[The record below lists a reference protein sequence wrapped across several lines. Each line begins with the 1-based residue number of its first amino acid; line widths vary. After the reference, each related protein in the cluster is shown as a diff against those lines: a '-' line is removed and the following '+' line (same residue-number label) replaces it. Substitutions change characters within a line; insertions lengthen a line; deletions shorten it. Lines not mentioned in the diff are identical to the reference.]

1 MIPIYKI
8 LAGLVVLAIV
18 GIIVAVSLWF
28 KTDAG
33 REFKQRR
40 EIERRQAEKR
50 DDD

>member
-8 LAGLVVLAIV
+8 LAGLVVLALV

-33 REFKQRR
+33 RAFKRRR
-40 EIERRQAEKR
+40 EQERQQAEKWDR
-50 DDD
+50 D